1 MKELSIFID
10 ESGDFGEYESHS
22 PYYIIS
28 MVMHDQTVDI
38 SEDLDK
44 LEQQMFHIGW
54 PKHCI
59 HAGPVIRS
67 EYEYKDYDLEERQQV
82 LKRLITFIRKIDIRL
97 KSIYAEKKDKDS
109 VELVGNLSKQL
120 SLVIKD
126 RLEYFLSFDVIKIYY
141 DNGQTEV
148 SKMLASVFSV
158 LLDNVEFKKVIPSD
172 YRLFQ
177 VADLVCTLKLA
188 ELKMNRHTL
197 SKSERLFFKDDRTLR
212 KNYLKIIKSKEL

>member
-67 EYEYKDYDLEERQQV
+67 EYEYKDYDL
-82 LKRLITFIRKIDIRL
+82 D
-97 KSIYAEKKDKDS
+97 
-109 VELVGNLSKQL
+109 
-120 SLVIKD
+120 
-126 RLEYFLSFDVIKIYY
+126 
-141 DNGQTEV
+141 

-188 ELKMNRHTL
+188 ELKMDRHTL